1 MNSHLRRHTKS
12 YKCGWCG
19 KTFPDGAK
27 FHQHSAMSHG
37 DKIPDLV
44 KDPEAEAEYEALK
57 GLMEHQ
63 ILLDLK
69 ERPESAPDVQLVAKK
84 STCPASR
91 SVPGDRCRNV
101 SRKSTGAG
109 AKFWPETKI
118 EQPYSFYG
126 IQPERFDPKLIK
138 TRMAMGGI
146 EITLDAEK
154 MMGLMNL
161 KPQLSLEDC
170 GAMVAHA
177 APPGQEQG
185 HKNAEDHEHRQE
197 QSHGPGREEDGQEGA
212 YGYEQEQGHFH
223 KQSHGIVNQNMMADE
238 DSEEEL
244 IDDLL
249 KDV

>member
-1 MNSHLRRHTKS
+1 MGWEENLFVFIS
-12 YKCGWCG
+12 Y
-19 KTFPDGAK
+19 
-27 FHQHSAMSHG
+27 
-37 DKIPDLV
+37 
-44 KDPEAEAEYEALK
+44 
-57 GLMEHQ
+57 
-63 ILLDLK
+63 LLL
-69 ERPESAPDVQLVAKK
+69 S
-84 STCPASR
+84 S
-91 SVPGDRCRNV
+91 
-101 SRKSTGAG
+101 
-109 AKFWPETKI
+109 
-118 EQPYSFYG
+118 
-126 IQPERFDPKLIK
+126 
-138 TRMAMGGI
+138 GGI

-197 QSHGPGREEDGQEGA
+197 QSHGPGRKEDGQEGA

-223 KQSHGIVNQNMMADE
+223 KPSHGIVNQNMMADE